1 MTFELYCDVSSP
13 LLWNYL
19 TLNWWTSWLRYRQAL
34 PAINE
39 SWIKKTNKQ
48 TRTCK
53 TGESGRPLIGVTGWI
68 NKVLYRASKVFS
80 DLQFKGVNTS
90 PDSNTD

>member
-1 MTFELYCDVSSP
+1 MTFEMYCDVSSP

-39 SWIKKTNKQ
+39 SWIKKKNKQTNKQ
-48 TRTCK
+48 EHARL
-53 TGESGRPLIGVTGWI
+53 ERVE
-68 NKVLYRASKVFS
+68 
-80 DLQFKGVNTS
+80 DL
-90 PDSNTD
+90 